1 MTDCGATDCGAY
13 LGAGDGTQVRAWVGG
28 RTGLDWITRTN
39 WPAQTGGG
47 TLGKPSPL
55 TTSRNWLPG
64 LVRGALN
71 KCLPFLS
78 VSGTA
83 VPTVKV
89 KGSLRAASALPPDP
103 ARRRGLGGGR
113 GACWPPWH
121 TGTAHPLGDLV
132 FTSASSVHAHTGQ
145 HARYIPRSL
154 AGPWRGPGGAPTRTH
169 APATHTTHNLYIL
182 VLTCIDNVCGRAST
196 SSKPT
201 PAQL

>member
-1 MTDCGATDCGAY
+1 MAARDLHPGSHTG
-13 LGAGDGTQVRAWVGG
+13 
-28 RTGLDWITRTN
+28 TGLDWITRTN

-103 ARRRGLGGGR
+103 TRHVQLPKLVA
-113 GACWPPWH
+113 H
-121 TGTAHPLGDLV
+121 TGTASNYAITKGLQVAPSLTHPPP
-132 FTSASSVHAHTGQ
+132 H
-145 HARYIPRSL
+145 
-154 AGPWRGPGGAPTRTH
+154 GPPPTTFSTRVYQPPTRPTHPHPHGRGPP
-169 APATHTTHNLYIL
+169 PI
-182 VLTCIDNVCGRAST
+182 
-196 SSKPT
+196 
-201 PAQL
+201 AQLSAPSPRPRTNSSR